1 MHSHVLELADPS
13 GALALMLAEG
23 VTGFRQ
29 MSGSPQLLEQ
39 RRTGTLPV
47 GNDAPAVLELPGAL
61 LTPLNG
67 ASRDAVAAEIALQ
80 KQQGA
85 DFVKAGFVSPE
96 VFLAALQAAK
106 EQGIRLLGH
115 LQDGV
120 DAAVACKAGFASV
133 EHLGPGATVWIAC
146 SSAEERLKSASKPV
160 AIRSLPLRIAWLE
173 RLILWRL
180 QTMLINPAAFAPP
193 QYLEKLQQALDS
205 FDVEKC
211 RALCALFVEQ
221 GTWHVPTLVRLR
233 TQELADLPEYANDPY
248 LRFMPKAK
256 VRKWRAVTRKF
267 TKLPATMRQTYTQA
281 YQQQLGLTKLLADS
295 GVRMMTGSDG
305 GWLSGPGLTLQ
316 EEFVQLGA
324 AGLSPLQ
331 VLQMTTLNAAQY
343 LERTANMGTV
353 EPGRNADLALLDA
366 NPLDSVA
373 NLGRIAAVVRAGF
386 YHSKTQLDALRE
398 RVAQGRGYL

>member
-1 MHSHVLELADPS
+1 M
-13 GALALMLAEG
+13 
-23 VTGFRQ
+23 
-29 MSGSPQLLEQ
+29 
-39 RRTGTLPV
+39 
-47 GNDAPAVLELPGAL
+47 
-61 LTPLNG
+61 
-67 ASRDAVAAEIALQ
+67 
-80 KQQGA
+80 
-85 DFVKAGFVSPE
+85 
-96 VFLAALQAAK
+96 
-106 EQGIRLLGH
+106 
-115 LQDGV
+115 
-120 DAAVACKAGFASV
+120 
-133 EHLGPGATVWIAC
+133 
-146 SSAEERLKSASKPV
+146 
-160 AIRSLPLRIAWLE
+160 
-173 RLILWRL
+173 
-180 QTMLINPAAFAPP
+180 
-193 QYLEKLQQALDS
+193 
-205 FDVEKC
+205 
-211 RALCALFVEQ
+211 
-221 GTWHVPTLVRLR
+221 PTLVRLR

-281 YQQQLGLTKLLADS
+281 YRQQLGLTKLLADS